1 MLSSRFIAGAAAL
14 ALFAAP
20 ALGADYL
27 DGAVQSTDIGGQMVL
42 TDANGMTL
50 YIFDNDEPGV
60 SNCYDDCAVKWPPLF
75 ADAEAEPEGDFTV
88 VERTD
93 GTAMWAYKGMPLYY
107 WYEDAAPGD
116 ITGDG
121 VGGVWH
127 LALE

>member
-14 ALFAAP
+14 TLFAAP